1 MNVKITELRD
11 IITTILQ
18 HTYYSSQQA
27 TAIADVLLYAEMS
40 GKNTQGILK
49 LLGTEPIQ
57 NIKPEQE
64 PRISKDTKLS
74 ALINGGGNPGI
85 LVSHMATRM
94 AIEKCKAYGIAI
106 IGTNNTF
113 SSTGAIGYYAREIAK
128 HDFIGIVMAGSPGG
142 VAPHGGI
149 EPLFGTNPIACSFP
163 TEKDP
168 VVFDMATAAITWY
181 GLVRAK
187 ALKQKLPDNV
197 ALDSE
202 GNLTTDPSEAM
213 RGAIL
218 PFDRSY
224 KGSGLSM
231 MIEMFTGPLVGAAF
245 ADSEGKGDWGNVFLA
260 IDPELLI
267 DKKEF
272 KKQNS
277 LLIEKIKMS
286 KKKKEFSAIR
296 IPGENAQENLKNA
309 KKSGEV
315 AIDEKLYTA
324 LKGLVR

>member
-1 MNVKITELRD
+1 V
-11 IITTILQ
+11 
-18 HTYYSSQQA
+18 
-27 TAIADVLLYAEMS
+27 
-40 GKNTQGILK
+40 LK

-57 NIKPEQE
+57 NIHPKQE
-64 PRISKDTKLS
+64 PQIHKETKLS

-94 AIEKCKAYGIAI
+94 AIEKCSAYGFGIV
-106 IGTNNTF
+106 GTNNTF
-113 SSTGAIGYYAREIAK
+113 SSTGSIGYYALEIGK

-142 VAPHGGI
+142 VAPHGSR
-149 EPLFGTNPIACSFP
+149 EPLFGTNPIAFGFP
-163 TEKDP
+163 TEKRP
-168 VVFDMATAAITWY
+168 LVFDMATAAITWY

-187 ALKQKLPDNV
+187 TLGQSLPENV
-197 ALDSE
+197 AIDSD

-213 RGAIL
+213 KGAIL

-231 MIEMFTGPLVGAAF
+231 MIELFTGPLVGASF
-245 ADSEGKGDWGNVFLA
+245 ADPEGKGDWGNVFIA

-277 LLIEKIKMS
+277 LLIEKVKMS
-286 KKKKEFSAIR
+286 KKKKGVSAIH
-296 IPGENAQENLKNA
+296 IPGEKAQENLKKA
-309 KKSGEV
+309 EKSGEIE
-315 AIDEKLYTA
+315 IDEIIYTE
-324 LKGLVR
+324 LKGLIQ